1 MLAAVAVVSAAS
13 LAALAAVSTASLA
26 ALAVTAVGS
35 VDVAVLDFLPGSF
48 ADLDD
53 LDVEMEVF
61 AGERVV
67 GIDLDLVAFNAD
79 DRDDLRPILTV
90 GFELHANG
98 NLAPV
103 EFVLADSEQEF
114 LVPLAVAVRRSDYD
128 LDRVSGLLALEVFLE
143 TRDNIAPAV
152 EVDKRFS
159 GVGGIDELSIVI
171 DELVVEGY
179 DTILLNDHCCSF
191 RDRARVLVSV

>member
-48 ADLDD
+48 ADLD
-53 LDVEMEVF
+53 
-61 AGERVV
+61 
-67 GIDLDLVAFNAD
+67 
-79 DRDDLRPILTV
+79 
-90 GFELHANG
+90 
-98 NLAPV
+98 
-103 EFVLADSEQEF
+103 
-114 LVPLAVAVRRSDYD
+114 D